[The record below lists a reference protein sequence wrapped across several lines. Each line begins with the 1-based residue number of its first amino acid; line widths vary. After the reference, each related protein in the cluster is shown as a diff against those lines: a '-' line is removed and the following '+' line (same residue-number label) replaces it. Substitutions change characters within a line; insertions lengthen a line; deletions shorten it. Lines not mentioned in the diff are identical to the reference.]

1 MAGPMVLNK
10 VACTTSSAVSGASTE
25 RGDPPGSACAI
36 RYANTAVAVSLAMYT
51 AVGWARRRTTV
62 SCSAWRLATA
72 LAATPTFST
81 GIGRTG
87 KPFMSCIYRGLVGG
101 GIQG

>member
-1 MAGPMVLNK
+1 MTAATRRMAVPMVWNK

-25 RGDPPGSACAI
+25 RGDPPGSCSAI
-36 RYANTAVAVSLAMYT
+36 RYANTAVAVSLATYT

-72 LAATPTFST
+72 LAAAPTFST
-81 GIGRTG
+81 GTG
-87 KPFMSCIYRGLVGG
+87 TDGETLHELYTGV
-101 GIQG
+101 